1 MNFQV
6 NYRQTAHLR
15 NMLDSFGVAYKKAS
29 PNVTETSCRNGDVL
43 KIIEFENGEF
53 GIVGMSME
61 DAYKAAVF
69 LS

>member
-6 NYRQTAHLR
+6 NYRQTARLR
-15 NMLDSFGVAYKKAS
+15 NMLDSFSVVYKKAS
-29 PNVTETSCRNGDVL
+29 PNVTEIPCRNGDVL